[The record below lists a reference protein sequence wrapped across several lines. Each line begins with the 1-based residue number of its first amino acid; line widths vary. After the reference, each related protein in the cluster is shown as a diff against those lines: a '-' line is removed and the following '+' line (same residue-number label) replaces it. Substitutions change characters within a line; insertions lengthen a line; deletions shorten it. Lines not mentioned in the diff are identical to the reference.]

1 MFDVDSLLRW
11 GKVLLANSSCHIQRE
26 RLMTTWESLS
36 HTSQQSHVRTQNFMT
51 RDGSRGGSWHVWRCD
66 APSWPIWHR
75 LSLSGLWQLSA
86 PCTLHSPHCLV
97 SANTRL
103 LSQLS
108 ASNSKYWHRGHV
120 TRQLSLWFP
129 EMSDWWIFGIFM
141 SSSSKLS
148 LRSGLKHKQ
157 TRIAYQTDIRS
168 QKSVALKDWLNMN
181 ISGIFIT
188 CLEPARRDVR
198 PGLFYD
204 SQSNVNVIWT

>member
-36 HTSQQSHVRTQNFMT
+36 HTSVT
-51 RDGSRGGSWHVWRCD
+51 RQDSELHDTWWVTWRLVTRVTLWCTELTD
-66 APSWPIWHR
+66 LTPTE
-75 LSLSGLWQLSA
+75 SLRALTVVC
-86 PCTLHSPHCLV
+86 PLHSPHCLV